1 MKKHA
6 SQLNLRMSPEELTQV
21 KRLAQSCNLTVSDLI
36 RALIQLPQDAV
47 DGNTRT
53 LLVIDTKTH
62 ARLQREMRRWG
73 YHYNQAVHALN
84 TLALA
89 TRRRSELDTEYF
101 KVTLENVQ
109 TRLEEINAGRAD
121 ISFGLIAL
129 ERNPKVADR

>member
-6 SQLNLRMSPEELTQV
+6 SQLNLRISPEELARV
-21 KRLAQSCNLTVSDLI
+21 KCLAQSCNLTVSDLI

-73 YHYNQAVHALN
+73 YHYNQAVRAQN
-84 TLALA
+84 TIAYYL
-89 TRRRSELDTEYF
+89 RRDKMDAVDVLEVLEDVRLHMADLDGAVAIMRRDVASIT
-101 KVTLENVQ
+101 N
-109 TRLEEINAGRAD
+109 
-121 ISFGLIAL
+121 SLIAW
-129 ERNPKVADR
+129 R